1 MRSLAKWV
9 WLFVAVA
16 FVGGF
21 LLVETSGLLGRT
33 TITPTTAVAVVNGR
47 EILYTDFTNRV
58 SSQAAQEQQALQQ
71 RGSSQSLSQ
80 DDSRR
85 IENEVFDQMVM
96 EVLLQ
101 QEYERRRI
109 VVTDD
114 EIRMYARELPPDWLV
129 NQPELQTN
137 GQFDMAKYQRYL
149 SSSTAKQQGL
159 LAMLEQHYRSEIP
172 RRKLFEQVSASAY
185 VSEPDMWR
193 VYRDQH

>member
-33 TITPTTAVAVVNGR
+33 AITPTTAVAVVNGR
-47 EILYTDFTNRV
+47 EILYLDYQARV
-58 SSQAAQEQQALQQ
+58 QQQVQQ
-71 RGSSQSLSQ
+71 QQQQNPGRSLTQ
-80 DDSRR
+80 DDNRR
-85 IENEVFDQMVM
+85 IENDVFDQMVM
-96 EVLLQ
+96 EVLLA
-101 QEYERRRI
+101 QEYQRRRI

-114 EIRMYARELPPDWLV
+114 EIRMYAREVPPDWLI